1 MKRVFGNLSYICVS
15 VLALVLPASTLQAQD
30 FQQVAP
36 KLPGRTLPGQ
46 VPPGQIAAGPGAM
59 PASDAQADDTKLI
72 LPSLKGLRFV
82 AHVDDVVKNGITS
95 NGIDVSAVPVLNDP
109 ALVAQLQSY
118 IGKRFTFGDLHAI
131 NRTVIDWQRAHDRPL
146 VDVAVPDQDVSTG
159 TVQIVVTEFTF
170 EKVKVA
176 GNKFFDTTI
185 FAQGIE
191 AAPGEAIDLDLLK
204 RDLDWLNRNPFR
216 KVDAVL
222 ARGGAIGTTD
232 IQVNVD
238 DRLPLRVYASYDN
251 SGTVATGRGHWSLG
265 VNYANLFG
273 ADQQISYQLTG
284 GDDTLR
290 KIGDGTPR
298 YLANSLSYTVPL
310 SWHDL
315 LEIFGSYVRQSPN
328 AGPFF
333 DQVGK
338 SGQISARYVH
348 PMGGPAWLSQ
358 ELQLGFDYKTTNNNL
373 AFGGEQ
379 VFGASQDVDQ
389 FLLIYTAT
397 AVDGW
402 GVTTIENDLVY
413 SPGGMT
419 NNNKDASFARS
430 GTSFAN
436 ARYVYDTIAVTRATQ
451 LPYDTS
457 SITRLKGQISDGDLL
472 PSEQLGGGGVD
483 SVRGYDTRVV
493 NGSEGILASEEL
505 RSPPFGLLNW
515 TCCKDTNDSA
525 QFLAFWDYARLSDPH
540 TQTKAP
546 DHIALESVGAGLN
559 YMIGRY
565 VDLRFDYGWQLLD
578 LPGSRKHG
586 QMADVS
592 LTLGD

>member
-1 MKRVFGNLSYICVS
+1 MKPGGRNLSCGS
-15 VLALVLPASTLQAQD
+15 ALVLVLLAVTAQAQD

-36 KLPGRTLPGQ
+36 KMPVQTAPGQ
-46 VPPGQIAAGPGAM
+46 TPPGQIATGVAT
-59 PASDAQADDTKLI
+59 PAASEQSNDAKLI

-82 AHVDDVVKNGITS
+82 AHVGEVVKNGVTS
-95 NGIDVSAVPVLNDP
+95 SGVDVSTVPLLNDP

-118 IGKRFTFGDLHAI
+118 IGRRFRFGDLHAI
-131 NRTVIDWQRAHDRPL
+131 NRIVVAWQRAHNRPL

-170 EKVKVA
+170 ENVQVA
-176 GNKFFDTTI
+176 GNKHFDRSI
-185 FAQGIE
+185 FTNGIE
-191 AAPGEAIDLDLLK
+191 ATPDRPLDLDQL
-204 RDLDWLNRNPFR
+204 RHDLDWLNRNPFR

-222 ARGGAIGTTD
+222 ARGAAIGTTD

-251 SGTVATGRGHWSLG
+251 SGTSATGHGHWSLG
-265 VNYANLFG
+265 VNYGDLFG
-273 ADQQISYQLTG
+273 LDQQISYQFTG

-290 KIGDGTPR
+290 KIGSGTPR
-298 YLANSLSYTVPL
+298 YLANSLSYTAPL

-315 LEIFGSYVRQSPN
+315 LDVFGSYVRQSPN
-328 AGPFF
+328 VGASFN
-333 DQVGK
+333 QVGR

-348 PMGGPAWLSQ
+348 PMGGPDWLSD
-358 ELQLGFDYKTTNNNL
+358 EVQLGFDYKTTNNNL

-389 FLLIYTAT
+389 FLLVYIAT
-397 AVDGW
+397 AVDHW
-402 GVTTIENDLVY
+402 GITTVENDLVY
-413 SPGGMT
+413 SPGGIT
-419 NNNKDASFARS
+419 NNNNNASFARS
-430 GTSFAN
+430 GTSFSDAK
-436 ARYVYDTIAVTRATQ
+436 YVYDALAITRAVQ
-451 LPYDTS
+451 LPYNMS

-505 RSPPFGLLNW
+505 RSPPFSLLNW
-515 TCCKDTNDSA
+515 TFCKDADDSA
-525 QFLAFWDYARLSDPH
+525 QFLAFWDYGRLSDPH
-540 TQTKAP
+540 TQPKVP
-546 DHIALESVGAGLN
+546 DHVALESVGGGLN

-565 VDLRFDYGWQLLD
+565 VDLRFDYGWQLLE
-578 LPGSRKHG
+578 LPGSKKLG
-586 QMADVS
+586 QMADIS
-592 LTLGD
+592 FTIGE